1 MDVSLSPLTVAV
13 YSNAIQ
19 DNINSLL
26 YPGFIEELV
35 DIIELKMNN
44 IVVSIEEL
52 LNNYNIHFWI
62 LYALDQLSVE
72 STGIVI
78 RGSCPSGSGTFS
90 LMLFNFALSQV

>member
-1 MDVSLSPLTVAV
+1 MDVSVSWFTVAV

-52 LNNYNIHFWI
+52 LNNNNIIFISEFFMPWI
-62 LYALDQLSVE
+62 SSVLRALDL
-72 STGIVI
+72 
-78 RGSCPSGSGTFS
+78 
-90 LMLFNFALSQV
+90 